1 VLMNL
6 VINAGEAIG
15 EGQPGRISV
24 ATSTKVVERA
34 FVDAAGEEVAP
45 GRYVCIEVTDTGN
58 GIDEDKRAKIF
69 DPFFTTKFTGRG
81 LGLAAVAGIV
91 RSQKGGI
98 TVESAAGRGSTF
110 RVFLAASDGRA
121 AAPPKGDGIG
131 GGATVLVVDDEAAVR
146 NFIGAVLRKHGY
158 RVVSASD
165 GEEALTVMERER
177 NVAAVVLDVIMPV
190 MGGNDVLPM
199 LKAMRPELK
208 VLLTSGYSESEAR
221 RLCATYPGAAF
232 MQKPY
237 TAQQVAKA
245 VEELMRGE

>member
-1 VLMNL
+1 
-6 VINAGEAIG
+6 
-15 EGQPGRISV
+15 
-24 ATSTKVVERA
+24 
-34 FVDAAGEEVAP
+34 
-45 GRYVCIEVTDTGN
+45 
-58 GIDEDKRAKIF
+58 
-69 DPFFTTKFTGRG
+69 
-81 LGLAAVAGIV
+81 
-91 RSQKGGI
+91 
-98 TVESAAGRGSTF
+98 
-110 RVFLAASDGRA
+110 
-121 AAPPKGDGIG
+121 
-131 GGATVLVVDDEAAVR
+131 
-146 NFIGAVLRKHGY
+146 
-158 RVVSASD
+158 VSASD

-245 VEELMRGE
+245 VEELMRGEGSPI